1 MSAMS
6 SRGAVVWC
14 LFKDSRQTQGWD
26 APTWSPCVISSN
38 GDLSFS
44 FQHVGAG
51 TAAPSPAEAMAQRDL
66 RCHTTHSQIHTH
78 SHTHTHTHTHVTR
91 QGKHTATSP
100 CLALR
105 NSCPFFGR
113 KCSHGGHKQH
123 HKPHHTHTH
132 HPQLHRV
139 CGSPFA
145 PPYTLFSKSESQL
158 IPDSWRSCVI

>member
-51 TAAPSPAEAMAQRDL
+51 TAAPSPAEAMAQRDSVATPL
-66 RCHTTHSQIHTH
+66 THKYTHTLT
-78 SHTHTHTHTHVTR
+78 HTHTHTHTSHAKESTPPLLRAWPFATAVLFLAASV
-91 QGKHTATSP
+91 HTVGT
-100 CLALR
+100 
-105 NSCPFFGR
+105 NSTTNR
-113 KCSHGGHKQH
+113 T
-123 HKPHHTHTH
+123 THTH